1 MWVAHDAN
9 CRTPQVFEA
18 AAQGIIVPVQCD
30 QAADP
35 ASLLVVTTQEALFPN
50 APVTQIKVI
59 TTPLAEVLARQ
70 VTEVQSNATQIE
82 EIEAEVAEQEVKG
95 SPEAQTGIT
104 VIMSVTIILVA
115 ILIVA
120 LLLVALVPAAAGHR
134 EVSAF
139 FRRLYGLE
147 DPAPVVPEPS
157 ELGSGAQTAR
167 TTGDNAGGGEEGEA
181 AADDGVPEGGEA
193 DAVDGTGAGRDDAE
207 IEPAEDY

>member
-1 MWVAHDAN
+1 M
-9 CRTPQVFEA
+9 
-18 AAQGIIVPVQCD
+18 PVQCD

-35 ASLLVVTTQEALFPN
+35 ASLLVVTTKEALFPD

-59 TTPLAEVLARQ
+59 TTPLAEVLAQQ

-139 FRRLYGLE
+139 FRWLYGME
-147 DPAPVVPEPS
+147 DPAPVAPEPS
-157 ELGSGAQTAR
+157 EPGSAGGLTAR
-167 TTGDNAGGGEEGEA
+167 TTGDTAGVGEQGMEPAGGGLK
-181 AADDGVPEGGEA
+181 GGK
-193 DAVDGTGAGRDDAE
+193 AGDPDNGGRE
-207 IEPAEDY
+207 SSG